1 MRSSSASPERHRRAA
16 ETALAAAR
24 EGRLPH
30 AILLHGANLAA
41 VDALADQVSAAHLRA
56 PSAEG
61 HIDFLELAP
70 SGKARVIP
78 VDSVFEVVRVANLS
92 SHSGRKVILIREAD
106 RLRDEGSNALLKTL
120 EEPAPGLLLVLATL
134 HPNRLLPTILSRC
147 VRFALGG
154 EPEVLALPAWR
165 DWSRDFG
172 ALLARAADR
181 TKPAAAAPLLLVEA
195 YGLLSRFEQ
204 CHAALAELARADDP
218 VPDFADLESADE
230 RAKLRDAHESRL
242 ERSARTAMLA
252 EMAEA
257 VRAFARA
264 HPACA
269 PAATGAL
276 EALEQAEHR
285 AHRLNLPALISVE
298 AALLLVLRRL
308 ARA

>member
-1 MRSSSASPERHRRAA
+1 MRSSAASPERHRRAA
-16 ETALAAAR
+16 EAALAAAR
-24 EGRLPH
+24 EARLPP
-30 AILLHGANLAA
+30 AVLLHGANLAELSA
-41 VDALADQVSAAHLRA
+41 FALRLAAAHLRV

-61 HIDFLELAP
+61 HIDFLELVP
-70 SGKARVIP
+70 SGRARIIP
-78 VDSVFEVVRVANLS
+78 AEEVYEVVRLANLS

-106 RLRDEGSNALLKTL
+106 RLREEGSNSLLKTL
-120 EEPAPGLLLVLATL
+120 EEPAPGLLLALVTL

-147 VRFALGG
+147 ARFVLGG
-154 EPEVLALPAWR
+154 EPEVLSLPAWR
-165 DWSRDFG
+165 DWLRDFG

-181 TKPAAAAPLLLVEA
+181 TKPASAAPLLLAEA

-204 CHAALAELARADDP
+204 CHAALVELAQASDP
-218 VPDFADLESADE
+218 VPDFPAVESADE
-230 RAKLRDAHESRL
+230 RGKLRDAHESRI
-242 ERSARTAMLA
+242 ERAARTAMLA

-264 HPACA
+264 HPAAA
-269 PAATGAL
+269 PAAAGAL

-285 AHRLNLPALISVE
+285 VHRLNLSALISVE